1 MDQNATPE
9 NVSPAQVGA
18 GRTVHYVPI
27 AKITMETLC
36 DRTASA
42 VLTEEQAAKKGKVCV
57 SCLKA
62 LAAAE
67 EAPVEE
73 APATGVEEAPA
84 TGVEEAPATGVEEAP
99 ATGAPVEEAPAEVIR
114 VAVRAYRPSRS
125 AATQMRAL
133 LHRNCLCRVA
143 ATLVG
148 TFDNMEDARRCATER
163 GHQGPPVGECMS
175 SRPLT
180 RTDAPAV
187 EEATAEETT
196 PTPVERETVEVVE
209 AEEVAVETPAEGQV
223 EGQVEVAAYTAALEQ
238 LYLNGEDEET
248 RTLRVAAADL
258 PEVLP
263 TLRRFPRWR
272 ADQKRFTVNKV
283 ALIMA
288 TTGDDGV
295 RVWVRGEAEPFRVD
309 ATGTPVD
316 ADAPAEPGP
325 VDAGA
330 VLAAT
335 RLLRRRREV
344 QRVIDNRSAARNW
357 NKGPATPTPAVE
369 EPEPTP
375 QEDPAPAAEG
385 PTLAPVVERDAPAV
399 EEPEPTPQEDPAPT
413 AEEPTPAPEAEEDVT
428 PQWRTLKGLDAPFL
442 LYGEE
447 TAQGFRP
454 ASDRKQCAGEP
465 LRITRTWMAH
475 GIRYA
480 EDADGRTAYLG
491 GAATRYWVAP
501 AN

>member
-67 EAPVEE
+67 EAPVE
-73 APATGVEEAPA
+73 G
-84 TGVEEAPATGVEEAP
+84 APATGVEEAP

-187 EEATAEETT
+187 EEATVEETT

-209 AEEVAVETPAEGQV
+209 AEEVAVETPA

-375 QEDPAPAAEG
+375 QEDPAP
-385 PTLAPVVERDAPAV
+385 
-399 EEPEPTPQEDPAPT
+399 T